1 MKNKKLKVPA
11 MIITVGLLLA
21 VVASMLTGMVKEPAI
36 QEHDFHYTVNYT
48 LNGEPQTL
56 EGVYRCRF
64 TSVGEGT
71 DPLVRY
77 YEGDYLTIT
86 SESHPAAYTIAEA
99 DGLELCIVTI
109 FSNRAFMGEPDN
121 AGFHYDPYLAVVDQ
135 EGMEYAYE
143 EYPGIFD
150 AEITDWVYP
159 QSVENSFK
167 FVGFSK
173 LHDTS
178 MLAMLLVGVWVIVAC
193 MIFVKRDKVVPYKVL
208 DKVFIVLNFV
218 FTFAAIPFVTL
229 VVLLMQITV
238 SGDEIGYQ
246 MLLCIPALTAFTIA
260 ASLALRRKGFTKSGF
275 FIQLVGPALFVLFL
289 ILDSIL

>member
-1 MKNKKLKVPA
+1 MKIKNLKVPA
-11 MIITVGLLLA
+11 IIIAIGLVLA
-21 VVASMLTGMVKEPAI
+21 IVASMLTGMVKEPTI

-71 DPLVRY
+71 DPLMRD
-77 YEGDYLTIT
+77 YEGDHLTVT
-86 SESHPAAYTIAEA
+86 SENHPAAYTIAEA
-99 DGLELCIVTI
+99 DGLELCIVTV
-109 FSNRAFMGEPDN
+109 FSNRTFMGESDN
-121 AGFHYDPYLAVVDQ
+121 AAFHYDPYLAIMDQ

-143 EYPGIFD
+143 EYLGTFD

-159 QSVENSFK
+159 QPVDNSFK

-173 LHDTS
+173 LHDAS
-178 MLAMLLVGVWVIVAC
+178 MLAMLLVGVLVIAAC
-193 MIFVKRDKVVPYKVL
+193 MIFVKRDKAVPYKAL
-208 DKVFIVLNFV
+208 DKVSIVLNFV
-218 FTFAAIPFVTL
+218 FTFAAIPFITL
-229 VVLLMQITV
+229 VTILMQITV

-260 ASLALRRKGFTKSGF
+260 ASIALRRKNFTKSGF
-275 FIQLVGPALFVLFL
+275 FIQFVGPVVFVLLL
-289 ILDSIL
+289 IFSSI

>member
-1 MKNKKLKVPA
+1 MKIKNLKVPA
-11 MIITVGLLLA
+11 IIIAIGLVLA
-21 VVASMLTGMVKEPAI
+21 IVASMLTGIVKEPTI

-71 DPLVRY
+71 DPLMRY
-77 YEGDYLTIT
+77 YEGDHLTVT
-86 SESHPAAYTIAEA
+86 SENHPAAYTIAEA
-99 DGLELCIVTI
+99 DGLELCIVTV
-109 FSNRAFMGEPDN
+109 FSNRTFMGESDN
-121 AGFHYDPYLAVVDQ
+121 AAFHYDPYLAIMDQ

-143 EYPGIFD
+143 EYLGTFD

-159 QSVENSFK
+159 QPVDNSFK

-173 LHDTS
+173 LHDAS
-178 MLAMLLVGVWVIVAC
+178 MLAMLLVGVLVIAAC
-193 MIFVKRDKVVPYKVL
+193 MIFVKRDKAVPYKAL
-208 DKVFIVLNFV
+208 DKVSI
-218 FTFAAIPFVTL
+218 
-229 VVLLMQITV
+229 LMQITV

-260 ASLALRRKGFTKSGF
+260 ASIALRRKNFTKSGF
-275 FIQLVGPALFVLFL
+275 FIQFVGPVVFVLLL
-289 ILDSIL
+289 IFSSI